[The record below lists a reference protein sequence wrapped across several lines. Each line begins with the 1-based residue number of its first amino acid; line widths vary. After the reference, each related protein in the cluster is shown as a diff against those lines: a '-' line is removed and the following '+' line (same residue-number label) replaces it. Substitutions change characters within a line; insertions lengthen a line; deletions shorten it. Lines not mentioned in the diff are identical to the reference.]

1 MRLSKKRIIIAG
13 LFSAR
18 EPDAPSALSA
28 LAQRIE
34 THGGVV
40 VGQILQ
46 RRGVSR
52 DNRPGGS
59 KRMDQPLSG
68 ATLLGKGKAEELAEL
83 CKATAA
89 DLVVFHNEL
98 SDRQRRNLEKM
109 CNAQV
114 HDARTLKLD
123 E

>member
-1 MRLSKKRIIIAG
+1 MILSKKKIIVAG

-18 EPDAPSALSA
+18 EPDAPSALSV
-28 LAQRIE
+28 LAQRVE
-34 THGGVV
+34 ARGGII
-40 VGQILQ
+40 VGQLIQ

-59 KRMDQPLSG
+59 KRMDLPLSG
-68 ATLLGKGKAEELAEL
+68 ATLLGKGKAQELAEM
-83 CKATAA
+83 CKTTAA
-89 DLVVFHNEL
+89 DLVVFQNPL
-98 SDRQRRNLEKM
+98 SERQRRNLENL

-114 HDARTLKLD
+114 YDAHALEID